1 MNSTEKLDRS
11 PINSIFIIVVVST
24 LVLFFFSSLRH
35 SLFQSGAWDLGI
47 FDQGVYLISQGLLP
61 ISSFTDFHIL
71 ADHAAF
77 ILYPLS
83 IFYKI
88 YPDIHWLLLIQ
99 AVALASGAIPVYKL
113 ALQQGAS
120 NNQGYLLSLIY
131 VLSPLIF
138 NANLFDFHPDVIAV
152 PFFLWSV
159 LFARTSKILLFFL
172 ALVMILSCKAVFAIT
187 VAAMGIWLALF
198 EKRKLMG
205 LIAILVGIVWLIIA
219 TQILIPLIGG
229 ESASTVRHIGRYASL
244 GNSYSAILINLFLK
258 PHLFINKIFS
268 IDSFVYLLL
277 LFTPFIWFLKNVNL
291 SPLLVAIPTIAMSI
305 LSDDPAQRYLA
316 NQYPLPVLP
325 FLMLIAIAKIS
336 SMEFQKNWY
345 FRFIVFWAV
354 LAFVIMSRLNLFTGQ
369 YLNFID
375 TWNAN
380 NEAIA
385 MIKTKGSIL
394 TTHEISPH
402 VSQRLVVN
410 LSFSSKNYNLE
421 NFDYILLNTRHPGDF
436 SDLNY
441 ALSLVEQATKIP
453 RFKLEYQK
461 DAVYLFTKYSL

>member
-1 MNSTEKLDRS
+1 MNSTEKLNRYS
-11 PINSIFIIVVVST
+11 INSIFIIVVVST

-61 ISSFTDFHIL
+61 LSSFTDFHIL

-113 ALQQGAS
+113 ALQQGVS
-120 NNQGYLLSLIY
+120 NNQGYLLCLIY

-138 NANLFDFHPDVIAV
+138 NANLFDFHPDVVSV
-152 PFFLWSV
+152 PFFLWAV
-159 LFARTSKILLFFL
+159 LLARTGKALLFFL
-172 ALVMILSCKAVFAIT
+172 ALVMILSCKAVFSIT
-187 VAAMGIWLALF
+187 VTAMGIWLVLF
-198 EKRKLMG
+198 EKKKLMG
-205 LIAILVGIVWLIIA
+205 LIAILVGIVWLIVA
-219 TQILIPLIGG
+219 TQLVIPLIGG
-229 ESASTVRHIGRYASL
+229 ESASTVRHIARYASL
-244 GNSYSAILINLFLK
+244 GNSYSEIFMNVFLK
-258 PHLFINKIFS
+258 PNLFINKIFS

-277 LFTPFIWFLKNVNL
+277 LFTPFIWFLKNTNL
-291 SPLLVAIPTIAMSI
+291 SPLLVVIPTIAMSI

-325 FLMLIAIAKIS
+325 FLMLIAITNLR
-336 SMEFQKNWY
+336 SMEFQKNWH

-354 LAFVIMSRLNLFTGQ
+354 LAFIVMSRLNLFVGQ
-369 YLNFID
+369 YLTSID
-375 TWNAN
+375 TWKAN

-394 TTHEISPH
+394 TTHEIAPH
-402 VSQRLVVN
+402 VTHRPIVN
-410 LSFSSKNYNLE
+410 ISFSRKNYNLE
-421 NFDYILLNTRHPGDF
+421 NFDYLLLNTRYPGDS
-436 SDLNY
+436 SDRNY
-441 ALSLVEQATKIP
+441 ALSLVEQAKKIP
-453 RFKLEYQK
+453 SFKLEYQK
-461 DAVYLFTKYSL
+461 DDVYLFTKYSL